1 MSSREPTNRLAFLR
15 RPITHVAWAAVAVVV
30 SAAAG
35 GPTGAAGMALSLLAT
50 GFGAVVL
57 VQIVRIIAGTQA
69 RSENRLIGNIVLV
82 GGILLKF
89 PVIVG
94 AMFLAHLLGPWA
106 MGCFI
111 AGLLLVYSALVGWAL
126 AGG

>member
-1 MSSREPTNRLAFLR
+1 MSSGEQTSRLAFLR
-15 RPITHVAWAAVAVVV
+15 RPVAHIAWAAAAIAV
-30 SAAAG
+30 SAAVG
-35 GPTGAAGMALSLLAT
+35 GPTGAAGMVLGLLAT

-69 RSENRLIGNIVLV
+69 RSENRLTGNILLV